1 MWQCPACDRE
11 FTRINQ
17 RHTCGTGSR
26 DEVIRNRPQSV
37 VEVYHAIEAFAKQL
51 GKIEIVAR
59 DRYVLFRSSRI
70 FVDLSIMKVAVR
82 VAIHLGR
89 TVENP
94 LFIKV
99 VDDGNQVTHVA
110 KISNLDEL
118 KHIQPLIE
126 EAYRFSVSR

>member
-1 MWQCPACDRE
+1 M
-11 FTRINQ
+11 
-17 RHTCGTGSR
+17 
-26 DEVIRNRPQSV
+26 